1 MAPGPLCYLAVVIML
16 TIYWQYYYTRCL
28 GPMLGYFFGVCSADV
43 SRPSSR
49 FRRPLVAG
57 HIHVR
62 PVGHTAREVAV
73 AHLLLHTVW

>member
-1 MAPGPLCYLAVVIML
+1 MLLGRGDYADNLLAVLLYPLFGADAGV
-16 TIYWQYYYTRCL
+16 
-28 GPMLGYFFGVCSADV
+28 FFGVCSADV

-49 FRRPLVAG
+49 SRRPLVAG